1 MSAEQR
7 PESEIQDGAVRPDP
21 HDTGVLWSVRNA
33 KTYAQLLSVSGA
45 PGIDVVKVKDRK
57 RS

>member
-1 MSAEQR
+1 MSAV
-7 PESEIQDGAVRPDP
+7 PMDPPDRPDADP
-21 HDTGVLWSVRNA
+21 VTSCQGRL
-33 KTYAQLLSVSGA
+33 KSGA